1 MTRKELIKKLKPYWK
16 KTMELQGKYNLE
28 IYGLE
33 KQMQKELGIEDLEIF
48 HSDGDA
54 VGIGNSTRT
63 MKLIH
68 AYEIEKDK

>member
-33 KQMQKELGIEDLEIF
+33 K
-48 HSDGDA
+48 
-54 VGIGNSTRT
+54 T
-63 MKLIH
+63 MSLYIKLPRKYWPDIKIAEQDNEKGEEMFNRLIKLI
-68 AYEIEKDK
+68 K